1 MLRSALIGFAALGLT
16 VGGAFAQSKM
26 DCGEVYKSVWP
37 KLEHEKYAHISGEQ
51 LADMSRLALR
61 AYDACQAGDEQDAKV
76 FFERIAELTNE
87 WGNETSTGPYN
98 PNATR

>member
-1 MLRSALIGFAALGLT
+1 MMKSAVFGLAALS
-16 VGGAFAQSKM
+16 VAVSGGVAQSKM
-26 DCGEVYKSVWP
+26 DCAEVYKSVWP

-51 LADMSRLALR
+51 LADLSRLALR
-61 AYDACQAGDEQDAKV
+61 AYDACQAGDEQNAKV
-76 FFERIAELTNE
+76 FFEKIAELTTE